1 MFIRQYLPRNT
12 DLSKLTNEYL
22 IKIEA
27 KLNNRPRK
35 CLEYLSPNEY
45 FYKET
50 SVKLE

>member
-12 DLSKLTNEYL
+12 DVSILTAKDINIIQE
-22 IKIEA
+22 

-35 CLEYLSPNEY
+35 CLDYLTPNEY

-50 SVKLE
+50 